1 MLAALTALLI
11 CQLAGE
17 AVVQAAH
24 LPLPGPVLGMAMLAV
39 LMLVR
44 SPLPREL
51 DGTANG
57 LLRHLALLF
66 VPAGVGVVQQMGR
79 LGSEGLRLLLVLILS
94 TVIALAVTALTFEY
108 LARLMRVDEAPA
120 DHEEA
125 P

>member
-66 VPAGVGVVQQMGR
+66 VPAGVGVVQQMGPAGQR
-79 LGSEGLRLLLVLILS
+79 RP
-94 TVIALAVTALTFEY
+94 
-108 LARLMRVDEAPA
+108 APA
-120 DHEEA
+120 AGADPLDRDRARRHGA
-125 P
+125 DLRISGAADAGG